1 MELVLRRNLGVI
13 VAAFCSAV
21 ACGATF
27 LLALYRQ
34 FALVEVAASIAT
46 GVEVYFLS
54 SAIGDMLEDR
64 NQPSAL
70 KLLAAMGLA
79 TGIVS
84 YFLISKYGHS

>member
-1 MELVLRRNLGVI
+1 VI
-13 VAAFCSAV
+13 VAAFLSAV

-54 SAIGDMLEDR
+54 SAIGGMLEDR
-64 NQPSAL
+64 IQPSAW

-84 YFLISKYGHS
+84 YFLISNYGHS